1 MLEFLILFVLLK
13 DKYPIY
19 GIKKEI
25 DAQFS
30 PFSNSS
36 FGSIHPAIKRLEE
49 KNAVKVK
56 KEMTQGGQRKYFY
69 SITPEGKEYFTQL
82 CVENVHEKIS
92 FLDNMF
98 YIKIMSLDVMD
109 ETTRAKTIEGLI
121 KNLELLIINFE
132 NIVKNSEDKKTYK
145 IKFVEHLILTLKNH
159 LNWLKSI

>member
-30 PFSNSS
+30 PFTNSS

-69 SITPEGKEYFTQL
+69 SITPEGKEFFNEL
-82 CVENVHEKIS
+82 CVENVHEKVT
-92 FLDNMF
+92 FLDSMF
-98 YIKIMSLDVMD
+98 YIKIMSLDSMD
-109 ETTRAKTIEGLI
+109 ELTRIKSIEGLS

-132 NIVKNSEDKKTYK
+132 NIVKNSENRKTYK
-145 IKFVEHLILTLKNH
+145 IKFCEHLILTLKNN
-159 LNWLKSI
+159 LNWLKSV